1 MKAFACLLVAMAI
14 GSIAFAQTSASYKLT
29 EFALNSGGDPS
40 NATSAGSASFRI
52 RLDAIGDAVV
62 ATGLSSASHRMD
74 GGFVGDYVP
83 PGEVKNDRFTTKT
96 TLVWDAEKSVGTYDV
111 YRALLSSL
119 AGLGYGACLQS
130 GLTNESVT
138 DAAIPAAGQGYFYLT
153 TARNRLGEIG
163 TKGQAS
169 SGLERGNAAPCP

>member
-1 MKAFACLLVAMAI
+1 DCWVRDARRRESEAGHGGRQSTRAVGGGHGDHSRARHVAMKAFACLLVAMAI

-74 GGFVGDYVP
+74 GGFV
-83 PGEVKNDRFTTKT
+83 
-96 TLVWDAEKSVGTYDV
+96 
-111 YRALLSSL
+111 
-119 AGLGYGACLQS
+119 
-130 GLTNESVT
+130 
-138 DAAIPAAGQGYFYLT
+138 
-153 TARNRLGEIG
+153 
-163 TKGQAS
+163 
-169 SGLERGNAAPCP
+169 